1 MVKDFRLP
9 KQHKVFKLY
18 KRNNL
23 KTEGT
28 NDLRRLF
35 CTINRVH
42 PTSYHYKYILQ
53 YCCWCPGTSLSN
65 PNCVCNFLLSFFP
78 QGKSFIFIMSEYID
92 GCSMTLLPWIFMSVQ
107 FRQKSEC
114 HWQSSSCPYEHRSI
128 WPEHYIAVLDTL
140 YCTKTLRNTVDT
152 CWNILNDLRKTVYR
166 QNITI
171 LYQSAKLCCDI
182 KTEKRTEH

>member
-18 KRNNL
+18 KRYNL

-42 PTSYHYKYILQ
+42 PTSYYYKYTLQ

-92 GCSMTLLPWIFMSVQ
+92 GCSMTLLPWLFMSVQ
-107 FRQKSEC
+107 FRQKSKC
-114 HWQSSSCPYEHRSI
+114 YWQSSSVH
-128 WPEHYIAVLDTL
+128 T
-140 YCTKTLRNTVDT
+140 NTVAYDQGIT
-152 CWNILNDLRKTVYR
+152 LLFLTHYTAQKRSEILLIHAETYYM
-166 QNITI
+166 TW
-171 LYQSAKLCCDI
+171 
-182 KTEKRTEH
+182 EKQCIDKI